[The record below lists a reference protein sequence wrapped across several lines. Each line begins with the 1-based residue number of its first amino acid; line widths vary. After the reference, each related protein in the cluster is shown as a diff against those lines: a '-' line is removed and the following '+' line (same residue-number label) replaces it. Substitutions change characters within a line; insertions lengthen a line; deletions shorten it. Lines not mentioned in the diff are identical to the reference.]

1 MVLARGWPAK
11 TQYPAVPDNVAT
23 LELGWRHIQI
33 IGCSLQIKFREIHEP
48 SARAAFRTTFLTGKA
63 HEIDSAMLERRRSHP
78 D

>member
-1 MVLARGWPAK
+1 MVLATGRPAE
-11 TQYPAVPDNVAT
+11 TQYPAVPDNVAI

-63 HEIDSAMLERRRSHP
+63 HEITSATLERRLSHL